1 MIKIIYNIKVRGLVN
16 LAQMSQIYEPDY
28 LIKTALL
35 TFSILLIAPFS
46 LNLNPSCTRGG

>member
-1 MIKIIYNIKVRGLVN
+1 MIKIIYNIKVRGLIN

-35 TFSILLIAPFS
+35 TFSMLLAPFS